1 MSNLLESNSFKILL
15 KESTFPLEIF
25 LLMGNNYL
33 DDNVIGK
40 KKHIERMQFEK
51 NLIESKKNDLKR
63 NIYKHFADVG
73 IGRSQIIYAQIQK

>member
-1 MSNLLESNSFKILL
+1 MMMLLERKNTL
-15 KESTFPLEIF
+15 KECNL
-25 LLMGNNYL
+25 
-33 DDNVIGK
+33 K
-40 KKHIERMQFEK
+40 K